1 MHDTRNHH
9 LHAGSRAHIRLS
21 DVHVTLGDRPVLTGV
36 DLTLAAGSAMA
47 LVGENGRGK
56 TTLLEVMAG
65 ARTPDSGSVT
75 RLGTVG
81 TVEQDLDVSD
91 SRTVGDAVAVAIT
104 DSLRALREL
113 DRAGEA
119 LADGRPGADDDYAAA
134 LDRATTLDAWDADRR
149 VDIALAGLAACPDRS
164 RPLATLSVGQ
174 RYRVRLACVLGARPD
189 LLLLDE
195 PTNHLDTSGLEFL
208 TTQLRQH
215 PGGLVVAS
223 HDRALLRD
231 VTTQFIDLDPSQ
243 SGRPQVYGDG
253 YDGWI
258 EGRRAV
264 RARWEQAHADQ
275 RLEHERLTR
284 AAEAAR
290 GKLRDSWRP
299 GKGHGR
305 HERATRAA
313 GTVQA
318 FNRRSEELER
328 HRVTVPE
335 PPAQFRWPEWDVP
348 AGRQVLVCH
357 DPTVAG
363 RLQTPVSVTID
374 TGDRL
379 LLTGPNGSGKS
390 TLLALMAGG
399 LEPDSGRIDRH
410 PGIRISTLSQEIP
423 DWDGRRTGVEIYR
436 VHVDRLGNG
445 HAPGLATTGLLAS
458 GAAGTRVGRMSQ
470 GQQRRLHLA
479 LCLAEQPDLLILDE
493 PTNHL
498 SFALV
503 DALTDGLGSASCA
516 VVVATH
522 DRQLLRDLAGWP
534 TVDLT
539 RLPIR
544 SGSNGEH

>member
-56 TTLLEVMAG
+56 TTLLDVMAG

-195 PTNHLDTSGLEFL
+195 PTNHLDASGLEFL

-243 SGRPQVYGDG
+243 SGRPDC
-253 YDGWI
+253 
-258 EGRRAV
+258 
-264 RARWEQAHADQ
+264 
-275 RLEHERLTR
+275 
-284 AAEAAR
+284 AACA
-290 GKLRDSWRP
+290 P
-299 GKGHGR
+299 
-305 HERATRAA
+305 
-313 GTVQA
+313 
-318 FNRRSEELER
+318 
-328 HRVTVPE
+328 
-335 PPAQFRWPEWDVP
+335 
-348 AGRQVLVCH
+348 
-357 DPTVAG
+357 
-363 RLQTPVSVTID
+363 
-374 TGDRL
+374 L
-379 LLTGPNGSGKS
+379 LHPSRKS
-390 TLLALMAGG
+390 
-399 LEPDSGRIDRH
+399 
-410 PGIRISTLSQEIP
+410 
-423 DWDGRRTGVEIYR
+423 
-436 VHVDRLGNG
+436 
-445 HAPGLATTGLLAS
+445 
-458 GAAGTRVGRMSQ
+458 
-470 GQQRRLHLA
+470 
-479 LCLAEQPDLLILDE
+479 
-493 PTNHL
+493 
-498 SFALV
+498 
-503 DALTDGLGSASCA
+503 
-516 VVVATH
+516 
-522 DRQLLRDLAGWP
+522 
-534 TVDLT
+534 
-539 RLPIR
+539 
-544 SGSNGEH
+544 